1 MPVMLPNL
9 RSANE
14 GLAKSPTGIRGFDD
28 ITGGGLPQDRTTLIC
43 GGPGS
48 GKTLF
53 AIEYLINGIQEFNE
67 PGVLIAFEETRDDLI
82 RNCASLGFDLAHLI
96 EQGKLII
103 DEIVMDT
110 HHAQQTGDY
119 DLEGLFIRLEY
130 AINKVNAKRIAIDT
144 IEVIF
149 DLLGNSARLRSELR
163 RLFRWIKEKKVTTVI
178 TSESE
183 KGLLTRH
190 DIEPYVSDCVIFLDQ
205 RLQDQLARRRLR
217 IVKYR
222 GSLHGTDEYPFL
234 IDQDGMSVLPITSVG
249 LDYTSSEERVA
260 TGIAGLDKMLGGEGY
275 FRGSTIL
282 VSGSSGTGKTSFAAH
297 FANAACQ
304 RGEHCIYFTFEESAS
319 QILRNMR
326 SIGIDLRPWMSGNLL
341 QIHAIR
347 PTMYNLEIHLAMM
360 QKLIQD
366 FQPETIVVDPVTS
379 FDLIGNTTDISLLFT
394 RLIDFCKMRGITT
407 LVTSIIT
414 SSPGS
419 VIKETNLSSLV
430 DTWISL
436 QDIEVGGERNR
447 VLYVL
452 KSRGMKHSKQISEFE
467 FSSDGIY
474 LIDAYTDSEGM
485 LTGSARLAREM
496 RKELEELEFQ
506 QQIAIKRLKFENRQ
520 AALKAQIEALQA
532 ELRMESAELQL
543 IEDQTARRNAVI
555 QHQRNDLARKH
566 GV

>member
-1 MPVMLPNL
+1 MSTAHQIQPITQGLP
-9 RSANE
+9 
-14 GLAKSPTGIRGFDD
+14 KSPTGIRGFDE
-28 ITGGGLPQDRTTLIC
+28 ITGGGLPQNRTTLIC

-53 AIEYLINGIQEFNE
+53 AIEYLINGIHEFNE
-67 PGVLIAFEETRDDLI
+67 PGVFIAFEETREDLI
-82 RNCASLGFDLAHLI
+82 RNFASLGFDLAHLI

-119 DLEGLFIRLEY
+119 DLEGLFIRLDY

-543 IEDQTARRNAVI
+543 IEDQTARRNTVI

>member
-1 MPVMLPNL
+1 MSTSHHLHTITQGLP
-9 RSANE
+9 
-14 GLAKSPTGIRGFDD
+14 KSPTGIRGFDD

-67 PGVLIAFEETRDDLI
+67 PGVFIAFEETREDLI
-82 RNCASLGFDLAHLI
+82 RNFASLGFDLAHLI

-130 AINKVNAKRIAIDT
+130 TVNKVKAKRIAIDT

-234 IDQDGMSVLPITSVG
+234 IDQDGISVLPITSVG

-297 FANAACQ
+297 FVNAACQ

-341 QIHAIR
+341 QINAIR

-452 KSRGMKHSKQISEFE
+452 KSRGMKHSKQITEFE
-467 FSSDGIY
+467 FSSDGIH
-474 LIDAYTDSEGM
+474 LIDAYADSEGM
-485 LTGSARLAREM
+485 LTGSARFAREIQ
-496 RKELEELEFQ
+496 KELEELEFQ
-506 QQIAIKRLKFENRQ
+506 QQVAIKRLKFESRQ

-532 ELRMESAELQL
+532 ELKMESAELQL
-543 IEDQTARRNAVI
+543 IEDQTARRSSVI
-555 QHQRNDLARKH
+555 QHQRNDLARKR

>member
-183 KGLLTRH
+183 KGLFTRH

-297 FANAACQ
+297 FVNAACQ

-366 FQPETIVVDPVTS
+366 FQSETIVVDPVTS

-543 IEDQTARRNAVI
+543 IEDQTARRNTVI

>member
-1 MPVMLPNL
+1 MSTPHQIQPITQGLP
-9 RSANE
+9 
-14 GLAKSPTGIRGFDD
+14 KSPTGIRGFDE
-28 ITGGGLPQDRTTLIC
+28 ITGGGLPQNRTTLIC

-53 AIEYLINGIQEFNE
+53 AIEYLINGIHEFNE
-67 PGVLIAFEETRDDLI
+67 PGVFIAFEETREDLI
-82 RNCASLGFDLAHLI
+82 RNFASLGFDLAHLI

-543 IEDQTARRNAVI
+543 IEDQTARRNTVI

>member
-1 MPVMLPNL
+1 MSTSHHLHTITQDLP
-9 RSANE
+9 
-14 GLAKSPTGIRGFDD
+14 KSPTGIRGFDD

-67 PGVLIAFEETRDDLI
+67 PGVFIAFEETRDDLI
-82 RNCASLGFDLAHLI
+82 RNFASLGFDLAHLI

-130 AINKVNAKRIAIDT
+130 TVNKVKAKRIAIDT

-234 IDQDGMSVLPITSVG
+234 IDQDGISVLPITSVG

-297 FANAACQ
+297 FVNAACQ

-341 QIHAIR
+341 QINAIR

-452 KSRGMKHSKQISEFE
+452 KSRGMKHSKQITEFE
-467 FSSDGIY
+467 FSSDGIH
-474 LIDAYTDSEGM
+474 LIDAYADSEGM
-485 LTGSARLAREM
+485 LTGSARFAREIQ
-496 RKELEELEFQ
+496 KELEELEFQ
-506 QQIAIKRLKFENRQ
+506 QQVAIKRLKFESRQ

-532 ELRMESAELQL
+532 ELKMESAELQL
-543 IEDQTARRNAVI
+543 IEDQTARRSSVI
-555 QHQRNDLARKH
+555 QHQRNDLARKR

>member
-1 MPVMLPNL
+1 MI
-9 RSANE
+9 SF
-14 GLAKSPTGIRGFDD
+14 GIVPHWAL
-28 ITGGGLPQDRTTLIC
+28 TWLT
-43 GGPGS
+43 
-48 GKTLF
+48 
-53 AIEYLINGIQEFNE
+53 
-67 PGVLIAFEETRDDLI
+67 
-82 RNCASLGFDLAHLI
+82 SLGFDLAHLI

-183 KGLLTRH
+183 KGLFTRH

-297 FANAACQ
+297 FVNAACQ

-366 FQPETIVVDPVTS
+366 FQSETIVVDPVTS

-506 QQIAIKRLKFENRQ
+506 QQLAIKRLQFENRQ
-520 AALKAQIEALQA
+520 AALRAQIEALQA

-543 IEDQTARRNAVI
+543 IEDQTARRSTVI
-555 QHQRNDLARKH
+555 QHQRNDLARKR
-566 GV
+566 GVK